1 MGGGERGASFLQE
14 VEKLKRRTN
23 LEIFYIPLYIDL
35 KIIKLFVIEVE
46 KNVSLEC
53 KSSKLWKL
61 ACNKFFH
68 YSQRF
73 SLLRFRMNSS
83 NYDNVLINVIE
94 N

>member
-35 KIIKLFVIEVE
+35 KIIKLFVVEVE

-53 KSSKLWKL
+53 KSSELWKL

-68 YSQRF
+68 YHKDFKKLKRTLSIPCF
-73 SLLRFRMNSS
+73 DLG
-83 NYDNVLINVIE
+83 
-94 N
+94 

>member
-1 MGGGERGASFLQE
+1 MGGGEREASFLQE
-14 VEKLKRRTN
+14 VEKLKRTTN

-35 KIIKLFVIEVE
+35 KIIKLFVEVE

-73 SLLRFRMNSS
+73 
-83 NYDNVLINVIE
+83 
-94 N
+94 